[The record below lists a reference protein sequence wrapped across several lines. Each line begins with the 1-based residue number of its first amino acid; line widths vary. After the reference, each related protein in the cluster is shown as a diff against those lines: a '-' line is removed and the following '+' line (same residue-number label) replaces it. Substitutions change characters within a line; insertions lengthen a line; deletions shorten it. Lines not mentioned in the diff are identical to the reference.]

1 MSNEKHYMPKCMF
14 PLILALLA
22 ASPVQSEDAPVM
34 VIEGTAT
41 GPRDNGDFTVFDHT
55 QAWNQ
60 AQREEWL
67 KNAKEG
73 ERPPVEESLGAI
85 AQARI
90 GPDHTFRLE
99 IPVDEPKRVYFAI
112 MNAVSPTG
120 APYGPVKMGTSFV
133 LEPGEFKMRIMR
145 GNYWVMEGGYYNDAV
160 HTSWRASEEYAA
172 AQRNYENFMT
182 PGADESEEAR
192 RRRVDSL
199 VEASQRLSQLEM
211 KSLSTTALTHS
222 DPLVRRYAIEVS
234 WLSGPWMIE
243 ALRGIAEMTPDDP
256 WVINRLAAAEAAEEN
271 ADQYRQP
278 AVGESIL
285 DFTAETLAGEEVT
298 LADIRAGS
306 RYLLVEFWASW
317 CGPCRVEIPHMKQAY
332 ERFRDR
338 GFEIVSFTV
347 DEERED
353 WVEASKEEDLPW
365 YDLGMGFEA
374 DAAKAYNVR
383 GVPDNYLVESST
395 GKIVAKELRQH
406 KLDEKLEELLE

>member
-1 MSNEKHYMPKCMF
+1 MSNNRHYMRKCTL

-22 ASPVQSEDAPVM
+22 ASPLQSEDAPVM
-34 VIEGTAT
+34 VIEGTAS
-41 GPRDNGDFTVFDHT
+41 GPYNNGDFTVFDHT
-55 QAWNQ
+55 RAWNQ

-73 ERPPVEESLGAI
+73 ERPPIEESLGAI

-112 MNAVSPTG
+112 MNAVSPSGT
-120 APYGPVKMGTSFV
+120 PYGPVKMGNNFI
-133 LEPGEFKMRIMR
+133 LEPGEFKMRTIR

-160 HTSWRASEEYAA
+160 VTSWRASEEYAA
-172 AQRNYENFMT
+172 AQRKYEQLME
-182 PGADESEEAR
+182 PGADETEEAR

-211 KSLSTTALTHS
+211 ESLSTTALTHP

-234 WLSGPWMIE
+234 WMFGPWIPE
-243 ALRGIAEMTPDDP
+243 ALRGIAELTPNDP
-256 WVINRLAAAEAAEEN
+256 WVINRLAAVEAAAQN

-298 LADIRAGS
+298 LVDLRADS

-332 ERFRDR
+332 ERFRDK

-347 DEERED
+347 DEDRED
-353 WVEASKEEDLPW
+353 WVEASEEEDLPW

-383 GVPDNYLVESST
+383 GVPNNYLVESSN
-395 GKIVAKELRQH
+395 GKIVAKDLRQH
-406 KLDEKLEELLE
+406 KLDEKLEELFE

>member
-1 MSNEKHYMPKCMF
+1 MSDDRHYMRKYML
-14 PLILALLA
+14 PLVLALLA
-22 ASPVQSEDAPVM
+22 AAPLQSEDAPVM

-41 GPRDNGDFTVFDHT
+41 GARDNGDFTVFDHT
-55 QAWNQ
+55 RAWNQ
-60 AQREEWL
+60 TQREEWL

-73 ERPPVEESLGAI
+73 ERPPIEEALGAI

-112 MNAVSPTG
+112 LNAVSPSGT
-120 APYGPVKMGTSFV
+120 PYGTVMMGNNFI
-133 LEPGEFKMRIMR
+133 LEPGEFKMRTIR
-145 GNYWVMEGGYYNDAV
+145 SNYWVMEGGYYNDAV
-160 HTSWRASEEYAA
+160 VTSWRASEEYAA
-172 AQRNYENFMT
+172 AQRKYEQLME
-182 PGADESEEAR
+182 PGANETEEAR

-199 VEASQRLSQLEM
+199 AEASKRLSQLEM
-211 KSLSTTALTHS
+211 ESLSTTALTHP

-234 WLSGPWMIE
+234 WLFGPWMIE

-256 WVINRLAAAEAAEEN
+256 WVINRLAAMEAAEEN

-298 LADIRAGS
+298 LVDIRADS

-332 ERFRDR
+332 GRFRDK

-347 DEERED
+347 DEDRED
-353 WVEASKEEDLPW
+353 WVEASEEEDLPW

-383 GVPDNYLVESST
+383 GVPNSYLVESST
-395 GKIVAKELRQH
+395 GKIVAKNLRQH
-406 KLDEKLEELLE
+406 KLDEKLEELFE